1 LKQRSLSIA
10 LPTDKKAPT
19 ASSRDRSVE
28 LRTVFRCRTLRP
40 TIACTCRLSL
50 LKGCGQWQELL
61 AIARINCIPA
71 TCSGNLKRACGSGWA
86 ANEAKA
92 VIQTAALQ
100 CHDEL

>member
-1 LKQRSLSIA
+1 
-10 LPTDKKAPT
+10 
-19 ASSRDRSVE
+19 
-28 LRTVFRCRTLRP
+28 
-40 TIACTCRLSL
+40 L